1 MSVQDWMPPGVDKYE
16 YSERYFGTDRTQPAK
31 RFTEPLPPEPLPPET
46 WRQRLASV
54 LERTVH
60 WLRQ

>member
-31 RFTEPLPPEPLPPET
+31 LPNSYRHFLLSLCQGRAGT
-46 WRQRLASV
+46 
-54 LERTVH
+54 
-60 WLRQ
+60 